1 MRTRWKRWLAPLCV
15 AAQITSADAQEPAV
29 RASSE
34 FPEYPASAAMDGDW
48 RTRWAAQPDD
58 PQWIQFDFGKPVD
71 LVGVII
77 DWETAFA
84 SEYQLMLSDDGTHW
98 QTVFEMRGGKG
109 GRDTLSFPRRY
120 ARYLRLYCTRR
131 GTNFGYSLFELD
143 LKTAEAPWG
152 VHQSPHWFAE
162 PFTHGTASFFIPQA
176 WSNTHPFIQLNG
188 IPGSFSLS
196 VNGHTVY
203 SGQNTPQLRIPLS
216 PELQYDAYNRFE
228 VQCTDG
234 RTPSV
239 VDGILLAADDALF
252 RESMIRLQREQPM
265 HALTLQ
271 ARLTPAG
278 CYPPWLRKRQRYW
291 TVVGVEED
299 TKESLFAE
307 DGDMELYKSFSITP
321 FVRLGNQFI
330 TARDTQLEQS
340 LRDGFLPM
348 PRVTWRHPEFRL
360 HVDAWAW
367 GPPEASSTYITYR
380 LQNTSTQL
388 LSGTLYLAIRP
399 YEVNPPWQWGGLNR
413 IDHLHRKTDG
423 SIQAN
428 EYRVV
433 PCNPPTSFAVASPD
447 DGDIVHALLRN
458 HWPETQDIDHPYGLA
473 SGALA
478 YAFRLEPRAVKTVT
492 LALPLHDAS
501 VPSADPA
508 RTLRDCT
515 AYWRKR
521 LTLPLL
527 SAPDDVLLTLK
538 ANLAYILIN
547 RDGPAIQ
554 PGSRSYEASWIRDAA
569 GTGRV
574 LLRLGFTN
582 EVRRFINWYG
592 HYFFDDGRVPA
603 IVIHN
608 RNEVNPVKE
617 FDSQGEWLALL
628 CNYYRSTGD
637 KTFLQSQWTNTLRAL
652 QYLENIRQEEERPEY
667 LQQPGEE
674 RYYGLLP
681 KSVSHEGYYPEP
693 GNHSYWDDFWALKGW
708 KDGITLA
715 TALND
720 SEHLPWMRRQEK
732 ALRTALYASISNT
745 MAYYRIDYLPGCA
758 ELGDYDPSS
767 TAGALNG
774 CDETSAL
781 PSDALRRTLD
791 RYLEQWD
798 KRNQPG
804 WTGSFSPYEFRIVP
818 ALLQTGRTG
827 DAHRVFNDLMKWRI
841 PAGWKQWPEAVYA
854 PPETPGYI
862 GDMPHTWAGGEFMN
876 AALDLF
882 SETNA
887 ATVAP

>member
-1 MRTRWKRWLAPLCV
+1 MKTMWRTGPAALLA
-15 AAQITSADAQEPAV
+15 AARITTLAAQEPV
-29 RASSE
+29 VQASSE

-48 RTRWAAQPDD
+48 RTRWAAQPND
-58 PQWIQFDFGKPVD
+58 PQWIQFDFGHPVD
-71 LVGVII
+71 LVGAIL
-77 DWETAFA
+77 DWEVAFA
-84 SEYQLMLSDDGTHW
+84 SDYQLMLSDDGAHW
-98 QTVFEMRGGKG
+98 QTVFEMRNGKG
-109 GRDTLSFPRRY
+109 GRDNLSFPRRTT
-120 ARYLRLYCTRR
+120 RYLRLYCTRR
-131 GTNFGYSLFELD
+131 GTAFGYSLFELD

-152 VHQSPHWFAE
+152 VHQSPHWFAD
-162 PFTHGTASFFIPQA
+162 PFTNGTASFFIPQA
-176 WSNTHPFIQLNG
+176 WSNTYPFIQLNG
-188 IPGSFSLS
+188 LPGSFSLS
-196 VNGHTVY
+196 VNGQTIY
-203 SGQNTPQLRIPLS
+203 SGESTPQLRIPLS
-216 PELQYDAYNRFE
+216 TALNYDSFNQFE
-228 VQCTDG
+228 VRCVDAQ
-234 RTPSV
+234 TPDV
-239 VDGILLAADDALF
+239 LDGILIAADEALF
-252 RESMIRLQREQPM
+252 QESMIRLHREQPM
-265 HALTLQ
+265 HALALQ

-278 CYPPWLRKRQRYW
+278 CYPPWLLKRQRYW

-307 DGDMELYKSFSITP
+307 DGDIELYKSFSITP
-321 FVRLGNQFI
+321 FLRLGDAFI
-330 TARDTQLEQS
+330 TARDTLPEQS

-348 PRVTWRHPEFRL
+348 PRVTWHRPEFRL
-360 HVDAWAW
+360 VMDAWAW
-367 GPPEASSTYITYR
+367 GPPGASTTYITYR

-413 IDHLHRKTDG
+413 IDHLHRQPDG
-423 SIQAN
+423 SIQVN

-433 PCNPPTSFAVASPD
+433 PCNPPTSFAVALPD
-447 DGDIVHALLRN
+447 DGDIVHALLQN
-458 HWPETQDIDHPYGLA
+458 QWPEAQGIDHPNGLA

-478 YAFRLEPRAVKTVT
+478 YAFRLEPRAVKNVT

-508 RTLRDCT
+508 RTRHDCA
-515 AYWRKR
+515 AYWRNR
-521 LTLPLL
+521 LTLPPL
-527 SAPDDVLLTLK
+527 SAPNDVLQTLQ

-582 EVRRFINWYG
+582 EVRQFIAWYG
-592 HYFFDDGRVPA
+592 GYLFDDGRVPA

-617 FDSQGEWLALL
+617 FDSQGEWVALL
-628 CNYYRSTGD
+628 HHYYHTTDDRA
-637 KTFLQSQWTNTLRAL
+637 FLQSQWTNTLRAL
-652 QYLENIRQEEERPEY
+652 RYLAEIRQSEERPEY

-708 KDGITLA
+708 KDAITLA
-715 TALND
+715 IALND
-720 SEHLPWMRRQEK
+720 SEHLPWMQREEK
-732 ALRTALYASISNT
+732 ALRAALYTSISNT
-745 MAYYRIDYLPGCA
+745 MNFYHIDYIPGCA

-767 TAGALNG
+767 TAAALTG
-774 CDETSAL
+774 CGELSAL
-781 PSDALRRTLD
+781 PSDALHRTLD

-798 KRNQPG
+798 QRNQPG
-804 WTGSFSPYEFRIVP
+804 WIGSFSPYEFRIVP

-827 DAHRVFNDLMKWRI
+827 EAHRVFNALMHWRI

-882 SETNA
+882 SKTNA
-887 ATVAP
+887 AAAAP